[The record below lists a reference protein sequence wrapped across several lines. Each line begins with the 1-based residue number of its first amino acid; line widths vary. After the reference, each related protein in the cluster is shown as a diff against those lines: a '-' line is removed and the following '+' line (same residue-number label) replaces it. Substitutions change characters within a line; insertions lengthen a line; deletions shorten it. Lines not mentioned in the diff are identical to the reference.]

1 MDCRKHFEMTI
12 HGFLDKLFRRHQ
24 KELLAFAERQGH
36 ASIAEDLTQESFLRL
51 MQHPD
56 LASIDNPRAYL
67 FKTVA
72 NLSKNAYDYDQVRM
86 RYCPDEPI
94 EINQIVSP
102 LPTLETT
109 LVAQQQ
115 LERFIAIMDL
125 LPDII
130 QHAFILS
137 KLDGLTY
144 AEVAEALGISSKS
157 AQRYVFKAWQ
167 HLIQHLDNDFLDD
180 NLTR

>member
-1 MDCRKHFEMTI
+1 
-12 HGFLDKLFRRHQ
+12 
-24 KELLAFAERQGH
+24 
-36 ASIAEDLTQESFLRL
+36 

-56 LASIDNPRAYL
+56 LASIENPRAYL

-72 NLSKNAYDYDQVRM
+72 NLSKNAYDYEQVRM
-86 RYCPDEPI
+86 RFLPDEPI
-94 EINQIVSP
+94 ELNHVSSP
-102 LPTLETT
+102 LPALESTIA
-109 LVAQQQ
+109 AQQQ
-115 LERFIAIMDL
+115 LERFIAIMTL
-125 LPDII
+125 LPEPV

-180 NLTR
+180 NLT

>member
-1 MDCRKHFEMTI
+1 MTI
-12 HGFLDKLFRRHQ
+12 NGLLDKLFRRHK
-24 KELLAFAERQGH
+24 KELLAFAERQGN
-36 ASIAEDLTQESFLRL
+36 ACIAEDITQESFLRL

-56 LASIDNPRAYL
+56 LASIENPRAYL

-72 NLSKNAYDYDQVRM
+72 NLSKNAYDYEQVRM
-86 RYCPDEPI
+86 RYLPDEPI
-94 EINQIVSP
+94 ELNHVSSP
-102 LPTLETT
+102 LPALESTIA
-109 LVAQQQ
+109 AQQQ
-115 LERFIAIMDL
+115 LERFIAIMTL
-125 LPDII
+125 LPEPV

-180 NLTR
+180 NLT